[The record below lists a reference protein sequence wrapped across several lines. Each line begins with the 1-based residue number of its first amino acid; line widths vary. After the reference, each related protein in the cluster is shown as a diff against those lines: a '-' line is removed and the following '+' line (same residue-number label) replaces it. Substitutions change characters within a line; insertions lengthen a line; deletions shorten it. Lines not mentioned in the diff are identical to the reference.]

1 MKQIVDLQNDARLAS
16 LDTQLV
22 SIGIDSAKALS
33 LDAARLGITAP
44 LLSDADGGVS
54 KAYGLPLKWSGK
66 PGHIFV
72 LAGKDGLV
80 KWVKDYAIPGQNA
93 VMYVNG
99 FKDDPG
105 EFKAL
110 MLSLRPRMSSRK

>member
-1 MKQIVDLQNDARLAS
+1 MLER
-16 LDTQLV
+16 TQLV

-93 VMYVNG
+93 VMYVNPDELAQEVRG
-99 FKDDPG
+99 HLETPG
-105 EFKAL
+105 QQGAVG
-110 MLSLRPRMSSRK
+110 